1 MPANTF
7 ILQSMDEGI
16 ISTLEYYFLRNTCYK
31 IIAAIYYD
39 SFDGSGQSKLKT
51 FWKEFTI
58 LDAIKNIHDSWEE
71 VNILTLIGIWKKL
84 VPTLIGDFEGFK
96 ASVEEVIAHVVQ
108 RARKLE
114 LKVEP
119 EDMTEL
125 L

>member
-58 LDAIKNIHDSWEE
+58 LDASKNICGLWEE
-71 VNILTLIGIWKKL
+71 VKI
-84 VPTLIGDFEGFK
+84 PTLTG
-96 ASVEEVIAHVVQ
+96 V
-108 RARKLE
+108 
-114 LKVEP
+114 
-119 EDMTEL
+119 
-125 L
+125 

>member
-1 MPANTF
+1 MKTF
-7 ILQSMDEGI
+7 QKGLTMEDIIKNICDSWDKI
-16 ISTLEYYFLRNTCYK
+16 KISTL
-31 IIAAIYYD
+31 
-39 SFDGSGQSKLKT
+39 DG
-51 FWKEFTI
+51 
-58 LDAIKNIHDSWEE
+58 
-71 VNILTLIGIWKKL
+71 VWKKL

>member
-51 FWKEFTI
+51 SWKGFTI
-58 LDAIKNIHDSWEE
+58 LMLLVFCFCFA
-71 VNILTLIGIWKKL
+71 KL
-84 VPTLIGDFEGFK
+84 HR
-96 ASVEEVIAHVVQ
+96 VES
-108 RARKLE
+108 
-114 LKVEP
+114 
-119 EDMTEL
+119 
-125 L
+125 

>member
-7 ILQSMDEGI
+7 ILPSMDEGL

-58 LDAIKNIHDSWEE
+58 LDAIKNIHDSWER
-71 VNILTLIGIWKKL
+71 VKLPTLKGVWKKL
-84 VPTLIGDFEGFK
+84 ILILTDNFEGFK
-96 ASVEEVIAHVVQ
+96 TSVEEVTTGVA
-108 RARKLE
+108 
-114 LKVEP
+114 
-119 EDMTEL
+119 
-125 L
+125 